1 MLPQCVKSQ
10 ALAMALNQLRN
21 LLKKLTD
28 ANERDLGAALLSE
41 LAEKHEETK
50 KAQEETKTAQ
60 EETKAAQ
67 AKLVGSL
74 EARRCRCHVC
84 FLRVEC

>member
-1 MLPQCVKSQ
+1 MVLPQCVKSQ

-50 KAQEETKTAQ
+50 EAKT
-60 EETKAAQ
+60 AQ

-84 FLRVEC
+84 FLRVEF

>member
-60 EETKAAQ
+60 